1 MVSYFTNFVLATGL
15 TNESEI
21 KKKQKKDSFIVCQSS
36 AMELFRANRG
46 ILAQKMMTVIVFCC
60 CCCIAIFI
68 KYLFISL
75 FYNSCCNIFMFCRST
90 QQLFCCKAWVSSQPK
105 ASVESARPPSA
116 KLPRMARSGTGCA
129 MVSVGQRHIFGQ
141 GQFLRIQIL
150 DLIGLSA
157 LPTVF
162 RVKT

>member
-1 MVSYFTNFVLATGL
+1 
-15 TNESEI
+15 
-21 KKKQKKDSFIVCQSS
+21 
-36 AMELFRANRG
+36 MELFRANRG

-141 GQFLRIQIL
+141 GQFLKIQTL